1 MLQKIELIIWM
12 SKSQRGLTESRGSL
26 EKVDPEIVLSSLETK
41 FQEECLLGVRT
52 VREVKAEDSTE
63 IDLKEHLMNAD
74 PMEEE
79 EAMAAVAAME
89 VADHSTEVM
98 VAAVAAMAA
107 AAAMAAVAMVEVAM
121 VEVAMEID
129 NNPKI
134 ETILIKVILIRS
146 LLSLLHQVQTVL
158 ILALQL
164 TKQAL
169 IILAIS
175 KAKETEERYVIQIR
189 VDHFIS
195 A

>member
-1 MLQKIELIIWM
+1 MLQKIELIIWI
-12 SKSQRGLTESRGSL
+12 SKSQRGLTESRGSS
-26 EKVDPEIVLSSLETK
+26 EKVDPEIVHSSLETK

-63 IDLKEHLMNAD
+63 IDLKEHLTNAD

-79 EAMAAVAAME
+79 AAMAVVAMAAAME
-89 VADHSTEVM
+89 VADHSTE
-98 VAAVAAMAA
+98 
-107 AAAMAAVAMVEVAM
+107 AM

-134 ETILIKVILIRS
+134 ETILIKVIRIR
-146 LLSLLHQVQTVL
+146 SLLHQVQKVL

-164 TKQAL
+164 TQQAL
-169 IILAIS
+169 RILAIS
-175 KAKETEERYVIQIR
+175 KAKEIEERYVIQIR
-189 VDHFIS
+189 VYHFIS

>member
-12 SKSQRGLTESRGSL
+12 SKSQRGLTESRGSS
-26 EKVDPEIVLSSLETK
+26 EKLDPEIVLSSLETK

-121 VEVAMEID
+121 EID

>member
-63 IDLKEHLMNAD
+63 IDLKEHLTNAD

-79 EAMAAVAAME
+79 AAMAVVAMAAAME
-89 VADHSTEVM
+89 VADHSTE
-98 VAAVAAMAA
+98 
-107 AAAMAAVAMVEVAM
+107 AM